1 MIFLKNKNLCF
12 LEKPKCASTS
22 LKQSILN
29 SVSSKETYIT
39 NKNLIDVNY
48 NYNDPNYR
56 HCNLAS
62 AQKRLRHMS
71 LLNEETTF
79 ISLLREP
86 IELINSMYYY
96 DLNSRFGNKKFIYKT
111 LEEMIST
118 IHYKQFT
125 DSYFFNCE
133 GLNLK
138 LFDMY
143 DTIGLNNYL
152 NQKYGLNLS
161 FPHINKNKQN
171 KSDLFITLEVEE
183 KIKKDFYLYYT
194 LKG

>member
-1 MIFLKNKNLCF
+1 
-12 LEKPKCASTS
+12 
-22 LKQSILN
+22 
-29 SVSSKETYIT
+29 
-39 NKNLIDVNY
+39 
-48 NYNDPNYR
+48 
-56 HCNLAS
+56 
-62 AQKRLRHMS
+62 
-71 LLNEETTF
+71 
-79 ISLLREP
+79 
-86 IELINSMYYY
+86 MYYY

-138 LFDMY
+138 LFDLY
-143 DTIGLNNYL
+143 DTIWLNNYL
-152 NQKYGLNLS
+152 NQKYGMNLF
-161 FPHINKNKQN
+161 FPHKNKNKQN
-171 KSDLFITLEVEE
+171 KKDLFITLEIEE